1 MKEKLN
7 GKSGSRFTIVNASL
21 NFKGNSKTGL
31 RVKNKEQNFVR
42 KKLSMMLSA
51 KRMYRQISLST

>member
-1 MKEKLN
+1 MKEKSN
-7 GKSGSRFTIVNASL
+7 GKSGNRYTIVNASL

-42 KKLSMMLSA
+42 KNLSTMLSA
-51 KRMYRQISLST
+51 KRMSRQLSLST